1 MARTPPSLPTT
12 PNALSLTPLPLA
24 SPFPVTPARRVP
36 SFDGPRRSTPPAV
49 MARRPRDHRLSL
61 EFILQFPP
69 PPAATAR
76 DRHRGLEAPVRHHPP
91 GYEAAAPLLGAA
103 TSCLDGK
110 RAPTSGNGGHPPWR
124 DLDPPSLVPRVLLP
138 PPPRIGSGGAPRA
151 LPPARGGSPID
162 PTPPSSGGCQGGA
175 RVGRAQRAA
184 LEARA
189 WAASRATA
197 VEQPP
202 PPRSPPAHAV
212 VGQWSAPWAASP
224 HVLGGGAALDGG
236 RGWCGI
242 GVDSPVSMS
251 PVAHLGAAEVRLRQ
265 GTCNGRQRDGRRLQ
279 PLLLASS
286 RPSDGFQ
293 PNDVAGGLSVRP
305 PSVRAPP
312 ATSRR
317 RGSDPVT
324 PANDGTAERVE
335 PARTTT
341 NELDGGG
348 LPLSSRRIASPPSTA
363 RGSKLREGAVARARV
378 PCSRGCGHTFGNR
391 SGMMAHARCGGV
403 TLILLLWGLLS
414 LWLRVQHVCACRE
427 TGVSVLSVWGRR
439 RTMKVGQTGLH
450 DRCELYLRILC
461 GLSVR
466 PSASTPKRA
475 RRFHCWPTP
484 GTSHCRD
491 GDSFGWLDTRHSR
504 HHHEPC

>member
-1 MARTPPSLPTT
+1 MARTPPSLPAT
-12 PNALSLTPLPLA
+12 PTALILTPLPLA
-24 SPFPVTPARRVP
+24 SPFAVTPARRVP
-36 SFDGPRRSTPPAV
+36 SFDGPRRSTPPAL

-91 GYEAAAPLLGAA
+91 GYEAPSPPSGAA
-103 TSCLDGK
+103 TLCLNGK
-110 RAPTSGNGGHPPWR
+110 RAPTSGDGGHSPVR
-124 DLDPPSLVPRVLLP
+124 ELDPPCLVPRILLP
-138 PPPRIGSGGAPRA
+138 PPTRIGSGGAPRA
-151 LPPARGGSPID
+151 SPPARDGSPAD
-162 PTPPSSGGCQGGA
+162 PAPPSSRGCQGGG
-175 RVGRAQRAA
+175 RIGRAQRAA

-189 WAASRATA
+189 WAASRKAA
-197 VEQPP
+197 IEQPP

-212 VGQWSAPWAASP
+212 VGEWPAPWATSP
-224 HVLGGGAALDGG
+224 HALDGG
-236 RGWCGI
+236 AATNGARGWRGI
-242 GVDSPVSMS
+242 GVDSPVSVS
-251 PVAHLGAAEVRLRQ
+251 PVAHRGAAEVRLRQ

-414 LWLRVQHVCACRE
+414 LWLRVQHVCAWRE
-427 TGVSVLSVWGRR
+427 TEVGVLPVRGRR
-439 RTMKVGQTGLH
+439 RTMEVGQTDPH
-450 DRCELYLRILC
+450 DRCELCLRILC
-461 GLSVR
+461 GLSIR
-466 PSASTPKRA
+466 PCASTRKRA
-475 RRFHCWPTP
+475 RGFFC
-484 GTSHCRD
+484 
-491 GDSFGWLDTRHSR
+491 
-504 HHHEPC
+504 